1 MAQTIEYLESLMPN
15 SRSLRRNI
23 EHPVRSV
30 TVEIKALYDL
40 GSSLV
45 QKYEDKILPLT
56 EKFKLIELIALN
68 KEFEQIGLKFKP
80 LEYLSTISEMTL
92 WDFYQ
97 PAIECPECDP
107 GRIEDLG
114 NKESLNKLKMRSFN
128 ERLMT
133 LEQNFNNGPRPSSSV
148 MKPKE

>member
-1 MAQTIEYLESLMPN
+1 MGQTIEYLESLMQN

-30 TVEIKALYDL
+30 TVEINSLYNL

-45 QKYEDKILPLT
+45 KSYEDNILPLT
-56 EKFKLIELIALN
+56 EKFMLIELIALN
-68 KEFEQIGLKFKP
+68 KEFEQIELKFKP

-107 GRIEDLG
+107 GLISDLG
-114 NKESLNKLKMRSFN
+114 SKESLNKLKMRSFN
-128 ERLMT
+128 ERLIT
-133 LEQNFNNGPRPSSSV
+133 LEQSFNNGPRQSSSV
-148 MKPKE
+148 MNP